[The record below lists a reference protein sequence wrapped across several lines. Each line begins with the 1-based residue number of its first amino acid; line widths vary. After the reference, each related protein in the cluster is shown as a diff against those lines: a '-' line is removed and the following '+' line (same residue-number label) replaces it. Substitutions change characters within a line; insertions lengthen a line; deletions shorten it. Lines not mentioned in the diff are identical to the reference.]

1 MNKENQNSEQLTRR
15 NFVKSTASALAG
27 FTIVPSYVLAASGQK
42 PPSEK
47 LNIAFIGVGGQGER
61 NIGSLSGENIVA
73 LCDVDQARA
82 AKMYESYPDVPRY
95 KDFRKM
101 LDKQKNIDAVVV
113 TTPDHSHAVAAMTT
127 IKMKKHL
134 FCEKPL
140 TYSIYEARKLTEA
153 ARNAK
158 IATQMGIHHHAG
170 GGTRMAYDVIRADMI
185 GNVREV
191 HLWTVRPRQLWAQG
205 VGRPQGT
212 PPVPSTLD
220 WDLWLGPAPK
230 RPYNPAYVPFTWRGW
245 WDFGT
250 GALGNMGCH
259 VMDLAFWA
267 LDLGKR
273 SVSVEARTSW
283 VNDETYPA
291 ASIVRYEFGPLGD
304 SGPLKVFWYDGGML
318 PWRPPQL
325 EPKRRLPSHGG
336 IYVGEKETIMVSLG
350 DGPRLIPET
359 KMKGFK
365 KPERTLPQSPGLHA
379 EWVNACKGGPE
390 ALANFDYSGP
400 LTETVLLG
408 NIAIKAKQKITWDSK
423 NMKITNLPEA
433 NEHLHRKYRQGW
445 SL

>member
-1 MNKENQNSEQLTRR
+1 MNKQNQSTKHLSRR

-27 FTIVPSYVLAASGQK
+27 FTIVPRYILAASGQK

-47 LNIAFIGVGGQGER
+47 LNIAFIGTGGQGER
-61 NIGSLSGENIVA
+61 NIRSLSGENIAA
-73 LCDVDQARA
+73 LCDVDQERA
-82 AKMYESYPDVPRY
+82 AQMYKSYPDVPRY
-95 KDFRKM
+95 KDFRRM
-101 LDKQKNIDAVVV
+101 LDKQKDIDAVVV
-113 TTPDHSHAVAAMTT
+113 TTPDHSHAVAAMTA

-153 ARNAK
+153 ARDAK

-170 GGTRMAYDVIRADMI
+170 GGTRMAYDVLRAGMI
-185 GNVREV
+185 GQVREV

-205 VGRPQGT
+205 VGRPKDT
-212 PPVPSTLD
+212 PPVPATLD
-220 WDLWLGPAPK
+220 WDLWLGPAPQ

-325 EPKRRLPSHGG
+325 EAKRRLPSHGG
-336 IYVGEKETIMVSLG
+336 IYVGDKETMMVSLG
-350 DGPRLIPET
+350 DGPRFIPET
-359 KMKGFK
+359 KMRGFK
-365 KPERTLPQSPGLHA
+365 KPEPTLPQSPGLHA
-379 EWVNACKGGPE
+379 EWVNACKGGPK

-400 LTETVLLG
+400 MTEMVLLG

-433 NEHLHRKYRQGW
+433 NKHLHRKYREGW